1 MKHERVAR
9 MLPGVGLAALGALAA
24 LAAGCGFHLQG
35 HAPLPAALKSP
46 YLEVQDRQ
54 SDFTQSLRHALI
66 SNGAQLADRRDQAS
80 AVVSIVKEN
89 FRKRTLVISPN
100 NQAAEYEITY
110 AVTFAVSAGDKEL
123 LQPQELTAT
132 RSYSFDETL
141 LLAKGHEEDQ
151 LRADM
156 ARDLADRVMRLMSNL

>member
-1 MKHERVAR
+1 MRGARVAR
-9 MLPGVGLAALGALAA
+9 AALSAA
-24 LAAGCGFHLQG
+24 LAVLLLGCGFHLQG
-35 HAPLPAALKSP
+35 HARLPPALKNP

-54 SDFTQSLRHALI
+54 SDFTQSLRHALV

-100 NQAAEYEITY
+100 NQVAEYEITY

-132 RSYSFDETL
+132 RSYSFDESL